1 MVKTHLIALLACA
14 LLLTSSGC
22 GTVSFRGAFS
32 GSDSIKTES
41 GFVSVVQ
48 FTVVFGNGMS
58 SPGTVVTF
66 LFNGNSSTLTF
77 CGDQRSQFPI
87 NQFAR
92 ANFTP
97 GQPCDNLLLVVIG
110 IN

>member
-1 MVKTHLIALLACA
+1 MKTLLIALLGCA
-14 LLLTSSGC
+14 LLTNSGC
-22 GTVSFRGAFS
+22 GNVSFRGAFS
-32 GSDSIKTES
+32 GSDSIRTES